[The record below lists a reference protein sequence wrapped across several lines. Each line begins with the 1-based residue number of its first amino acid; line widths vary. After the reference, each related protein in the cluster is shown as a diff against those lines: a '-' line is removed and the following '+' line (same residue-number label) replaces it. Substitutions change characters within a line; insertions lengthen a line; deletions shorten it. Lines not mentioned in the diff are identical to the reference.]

1 MAKTQQQIS
10 ILQPTATQWAQVILP
25 LALPTTYTYAIPDQ
39 LLSAVQ
45 IGVRVEVILGK
56 NKKYAGVVK
65 QIINEQPPY
74 PTKEI
79 INVLDDEPILYPQQL
94 QLWQW
99 ISDYYMCSEGEVMI
113 AALPAHF
120 KLNSETVLV
129 YNDEAGDDFSHLGD
143 EEFIVAEALLIKK
156 ELKLTEVQQLLDTRH
171 VYPVVKKLID
181 KQVCMVWESMA
192 EKYKV
197 KKENYVLLNPAHD
210 NEQTLSDIL
219 NDWKGAPKQ
228 MELLLAYLHLQK
240 AAGEVTQA
248 ALLKKSGATLAQLK
262 GLVQKDLLWIEKR
275 SIDRVKSLPK
285 NVSIDFE
292 LSPAQQTAWDEVTQS
307 LQQKNVC
314 LLHGV
319 TSSGKTQIYIKL
331 MQQYFAADKQV
342 LYLLPEIALTAQ
354 IIRRLQKHFGGNI
367 AIYHSK
373 FNNNERIE
381 LWNKIR
387 TGEIKMV
394 LGARSAMFLPFKN
407 LGLVIVDEEHDGSYK
422 QQDPAPRYNARDTA
436 IFYASLFNAKVILG
450 SATPSVETYYN
461 ASNNKYG
468 LVELNER
475 FGNIQLPDIQIID
488 TRQVVQ
494 KARPDD
500 PVGRGKVML
509 SPQLKAAIQT
519 TLDKNKQVILFQNRR
534 GYNPYLICGACGF
547 IPQCTHCDVSL
558 TLHKFSN
565 KLHCHYCASTYPKL
579 ITCPACGTN
588 NWLEKNFGTEK
599 IEELLEDEFPN
610 HKIGRMDV
618 DSVRGKTAH
627 DTLIQSFEQHRLDIL
642 IGTQM
647 VVKGLDFDNVSLVGI
662 LDADGLLSFAD
673 FRVNEKAFQ
682 LMEQVSGRAGRKNEQ
697 GQVMIQAV
705 NVKHPVLQMVQQHN
719 YKQMF
724 ADEVEKRKQFFYP
737 PFSRI
742 ILLTLKHKD
751 KNIVTEAADN
761 LAASLNQDLKG
772 FIVGPAAPVINRIR
786 NQYLM
791 EILIKLPK
799 EQGMLVRYK
808 KAIHNHI
815 NLLQSEKRFKSVSMV
830 IDVDAN

>member
-1 MAKTQQQIS
+1 
-10 ILQPTATQWAQVILP
+10 
-25 LALPTTYTYAIPDQ
+25 
-39 LLSAVQ
+39 
-45 IGVRVEVILGK
+45 
-56 NKKYAGVVK
+56 
-65 QIINEQPPY
+65 
-74 PTKEI
+74 
-79 INVLDDEPILYPQQL
+79 
-94 QLWQW
+94 
-99 ISDYYMCSEGEVMI
+99 
-113 AALPAHF
+113 
-120 KLNSETVLV
+120 
-129 YNDEAGDDFSHLGD
+129 
-143 EEFIVAEALLIKK
+143 
-156 ELKLTEVQQLLDTRH
+156 
-171 VYPVVKKLID
+171 
-181 KQVCMVWESMA
+181 MA

-197 KKENYVLLNPAHD
+197 KKECYVILNPAYD
-210 NEQTLSDIL
+210 NEQTLSTLL
-219 NDWKGAPKQ
+219 NEWKGAPKQ

-240 AAGEVTQA
+240 TEGEVTQA

-275 SIDRVKSLPK
+275 SIDRIKVLPK

-292 LSPAQQTAWDEVTQS
+292 FSTAQQETYEAINKN
-307 LQQKNVC
+307 LQEKNVC
-314 LLHGV
+314 LLHGI

-331 MQQYFAADKQV
+331 MQQYFANDKQV

-394 LGARSAMFLPFKN
+394 LGARSALFLPFKD
-407 LGLVIVDEEHDGSYK
+407 LGLIIVDEEHDTSYK

-436 IFYASLFNAKVILG
+436 IFYASLFNAKVVLG

-461 ASNNKYG
+461 AANNKYG

-475 FGNIQLPDIQIID
+475 FGNIQLPAIEIID

-494 KARPDD
+494 K
-500 PVGRGKVML
+500 GKVML
-509 SPQLKAAIQT
+509 SPQLKEAIQT

-534 GYNPYLICGACGF
+534 GYNPYLICGSCGF
-547 IPQCTHCDVSL
+547 IPQCVHCDVSL

-579 ITCPACGTN
+579 VTCPACGTN

-610 HKIGRMDV
+610 NKIARMDV

-627 DTLIQSFEQHRLDIL
+627 DTLIQAFEQHRLDIL
-642 IGTQM
+642 VGTQM
-647 VVKGLDFDNVSLVGI
+647 VVKGLDFDNVNLVGI
-662 LDADGLLSFAD
+662 LDADGLLSFTD

-697 GQVMIQAV
+697 GKVMIQAI
-705 NVKHPVLQMVQQHN
+705 NVKHPVLQMVQQHD
-719 YKQMF
+719 YKQMYIR
-724 ADEVEKRKQFFYP
+724 EIEMRQQFFYP
-737 PFSRI
+737 PFSRV

-751 KNIVTEAADN
+751 KNTVTQASES
-761 LAASLNQDLKG
+761 LAVLLNQDLKN

-799 EQGMLVRYK
+799 EHGMLNKYK

-815 NLLQSEKRFKSVSMV
+815 NLLQSEKKFRSVSVM
-830 IDVDAN
+830 IDVDTN